1 MRALGTS
8 NGHDAHYWQDFGMEV
23 NIERWFRAPYGMPN
37 GVQATVDGIWVVDQV
52 TDRSALLEVSSAD
65 EYGML
70 RLQSEVPTESSNTS
84 GMAWGDGSLW
94 LAANGSAEK
103 WRAPRN
109 TDADSGEIL
118 RVDPKTGETQ
128 GRWPLPGGG
137 GTHGLEYDAFE
148 PGTLWLT
155 TLKSQTLTQV
165 RISDWS
171 IQRVFS
177 LPHGRAHGV
186 VREEDHVWVVH
197 TSERAIVK
205 LDAQSG
211 TVLGEIRVPASQPE
225 PHGLSRY
232 EDGFLYCDAT
242 SGWVA
247 RIHLD
252 S

>member
-1 MRALGTS
+1 
-8 NGHDAHYWQDFGMEV
+8 MEV
-23 NIERWFRAPYGMPN
+23 NIRRWFRAPYSMPN
-37 GVQATVDGIWVVDQV
+37 GVQATGDGIRVVDQV
-52 TDRSALLEVSSAD
+52 TDRVALLGVSEAD

-70 RLQSEVPTESSNTS
+70 RLRSEVSTESSNTS
-84 GMAWGDGSLW
+84 GLAWGDGSLW

-103 WRAPRN
+103 WRAARE

-118 RVDPKTGETQ
+118 QVDPKTGETQ

-155 TLKSQTLTQV
+155 TLKSQTLTRV
-165 RISDWS
+165 RVSDWS

-177 LPHGRAHGV
+177 LPYGRAHGV
-186 VREEDHVWVVH
+186 VRLQDGVWVVH

-205 LDAQSG
+205 LDPQSG
-211 TVLGEIRVPASQPE
+211 TVLGEIRIPPSQPE

-232 EDGFLYCDAT
+232 ADGFLYCDAT
-242 SGWVA
+242 SGWVT
-247 RIHLD
+247 RID
-252 S
+252 VDA

>member
-1 MRALGTS
+1 MGV
-8 NGHDAHYWQDFGMEV
+8 E
-23 NIERWFRAPYGMPN
+23 IERWFRAPYGMPN
-37 GVQATVDGIWVVDQV
+37 GVQAIGDGILVVDQV
-52 TDRSALLEVSSAD
+52 TDRVALLDVSAAD

-70 RLQSEVPTESSNTS
+70 RLQSEVSTESSNTS
-84 GMAWGDGSLW
+84 GLAWGDGSLW

-103 WRAPRN
+103 WRAARD
-109 TDADSGEIL
+109 TDAESGEIL
-118 RVDPKTGETQ
+118 RVDPKTGETR

-155 TLKSQTLTQV
+155 TLNSQTLTQV

-171 IQRVFS
+171 IRRVFP
-177 LPHGRAHGV
+177 LPYGRAHGV
-186 VREEDHVWVVH
+186 VRVADGIWVVH

-205 LDAQSG
+205 LDPRSG
-211 TVLGEIRVPASQPE
+211 TVLEEIRVPPSQPE

-247 RIHLD
+247 RIDLD
-252 S
+252 E

>member
-1 MRALGTS
+1 MGVR
-8 NGHDAHYWQDFGMEV
+8 
-23 NIERWFRAPYGMPN
+23 IERWFRAPYGMPN
-37 GVQATVDGIWVVDQV
+37 GVQATDAGIRVVDQV
-52 TDRSALLEVSSAD
+52 TDRVALLEVSSAD

-84 GMAWGDGSLW
+84 GLAWGEGSLW
-94 LAANGSAEK
+94 LAANGSAKK
-103 WRAPRN
+103 WRAARN

-118 RVDPKTGETQ
+118 RVDPKTGKTL

-137 GTHGLEYDAFE
+137 GTHGLEYDTFE

-165 RISDWS
+165 RVSDWS
-171 IQRVFS
+171 IQRTFP
-177 LPHGRAHGV
+177 LPYERAHGV
-186 VREEDHVWVVH
+186 VRVRDGVWVVH

-205 LDAQSG
+205 LDARSG
-211 TVLGEIRVPASQPE
+211 TVLGEIRVPTSQPE
-225 PHGLSRY
+225 PHGLSGY

-247 RIHLD
+247 RVLLD
-252 S
+252 PINPQKRQERR

>member
-1 MRALGTS
+1 
-8 NGHDAHYWQDFGMEV
+8 MEV

-37 GVQATVDGIWVVDQV
+37 GVQATPDGIRVVDQV
-52 TDRSALLEVSSAD
+52 TDRVALLEVSSAD

-70 RLQSEVPTESSNTS
+70 RLRSEVSTESSNTS
-84 GMAWGDGSLW
+84 GLAWGDGSLW

-103 WRAPRN
+103 WREPRI

-137 GTHGLEYDAFE
+137 GTHGLEYDSYE
-148 PGTLWLT
+148 TGMVWLT

-171 IQRVFS
+171 VHRVFP
-177 LPHGRAHGV
+177 LPYGRAHGV
-186 VREEDHVWVVH
+186 VRLQDGVWVVH

-205 LDAQSG
+205 LDPRSG
-211 TVLGEIRVPASQPE
+211 TVLEEIRVPPSQPE
-225 PHGLSRY
+225 PHGLSRCK
-232 EDGFLYCDAT
+232 DGFLYCDAT

-247 RIHLD
+247 RID
-252 S
+252 VDE

>member
-1 MRALGTS
+1 MGV
-8 NGHDAHYWQDFGMEV
+8 Q
-23 NIERWFRAPYGMPN
+23 IERWFRAPYGMPN
-37 GVQATVDGIWVVDQV
+37 GVQATGDGIRVVDQV
-52 TDRSALLEVSSAD
+52 TDRVALLGVSEAD

-70 RLQSEVPTESSNTS
+70 RLRSEVSTESSNTS
-84 GMAWGDGSLW
+84 GLAWGDGSLW
-94 LAANGSAEK
+94 LAANGSAQK
-103 WRAPRN
+103 WRAARD

-148 PGTLWLT
+148 SGTLWLT

-165 RISDWS
+165 LISDWS

-177 LPHGRAHGV
+177 LPYGRAHGV
-186 VREEDHVWVVH
+186 VRVEDGVWVVH
-197 TSERAIVK
+197 TSDRTIVK
-205 LDAQSG
+205 LDPRAG
-211 TVLGEIRVPASQPE
+211 NELDRIRFPRSVPE

-232 EDGFLYCDAT
+232 KDGFLYCDAT

-247 RIHLD
+247 RID
-252 S
+252 VDA

>member
-1 MRALGTS
+1 MGV
-8 NGHDAHYWQDFGMEV
+8 Q
-23 NIERWFRAPYGMPN
+23 IERWFRAPYGMPN
-37 GVQATVDGIWVVDQV
+37 GVQATGDGIRVVDQV
-52 TDRSALLEVSSAD
+52 TDRVALLGVSEAD

-70 RLQSEVPTESSNTS
+70 RLRSEVSTESSNTS
-84 GMAWGDGSLW
+84 GLAWGDGSLW

-103 WRAPRN
+103 WREPRN
-109 TDADSGEIL
+109 TDTDSGEIL
-118 RVDPKTGETQ
+118 RVDPETGCTQ

-137 GTHGLEYDAFE
+137 GTHGLEYDPYE
-148 PGTLWLT
+148 EGMVWLT

-165 RISDWS
+165 LISDWS

-177 LPHGRAHGV
+177 LPYGRAHGV
-186 VREEDHVWVVH
+186 VRVEDHVWVVH

-211 TVLGEIRVPASQPE
+211 TVLGEIRVPPSQPE

-232 EDGFLYCDAT
+232 KDGFLYCDAT

-247 RIHLD
+247 RIDLD
-252 S
+252 A

>member
-1 MRALGTS
+1 
-8 NGHDAHYWQDFGMEV
+8 MEMK
-23 NIERWFRAPYGMPN
+23 IERWFRAPYGMPN
-37 GVQATVDGIWVVDQV
+37 GVQATADGIRVVDQV
-52 TDRSALLEVSSAD
+52 TDRVALLGVSEAD

-70 RLQSEVPTESSNTS
+70 RLRSEVSTESSNTS
-84 GMAWGDGSLW
+84 GLAWGDGSLW

-177 LPHGRAHGV
+177 LPYGRAHGV
-186 VREEDHVWVVH
+186 VACGRTRVGCTHVRAGDRE
-197 TSERAIVK
+197 TGRAIR
-205 LDAQSG
+205 DCSG
-211 TVLGEIRVPASQPE
+211 RDQGPGVATRATWAFQVRRWISLLRRDLGMGGENRR
-225 PHGLSRY
+225 GRL
-232 EDGFLYCDAT
+232 T
-242 SGWVA
+242 A
-247 RIHLD
+247 RRERTRKRQERRL
-252 S
+252 